1 MSGWYELWAAD
12 AKATMPI
19 EVTLYSR
26 EGCCLCD
33 EARAALMGVGEH
45 ASLVIAEV
53 DIASDPALEKEM
65 FDRIPVI
72 KFGQVT
78 LQAPIDSYV
87 LRQAILQM
95 AHRGA

>member
-1 MSGWYELWAAD
+1 
-12 AKATMPI
+12 MPI

-33 EARAALMGVGEH
+33 QARAALRVIDEQI
-45 ASLVIAEV
+45 SLSVVEV
-53 DIASDPALEKEM
+53 DITSNPAFEKEM

-72 KFGQVT
+72 RFGQVT
-78 LQAPIDSYV
+78 LQAPIDPHV